1 MASINDYDPDLAGDM
16 VTAMAKKKQTSF
28 DQTNLPAQYQQ
39 PAPTP
44 AIGAPGGPVGRAAMQ
59 LPATSVTADVPG
71 PAQSLESLRPTGIGD
86 GRSAIYAG
94 VGANG
99 EASFSN
105 LGSTLNTASKNFTAP
120 NQPADQRLS
129 SMPGLGAAGSPE
141 QQPSQ
146 RFPTSLSDL
155 SPGGPPALAGAQPP
169 QRAASL
175 TDAMPG
181 YTSSSAAQS
190 PAAQPQANLA
200 DAWRSNSS
208 SGPGFAALG
217 SSSNMGD
224 GVGTFSQSN
233 QGDAQLALTRFQRAN
248 DLRAGYRAK
257 DKVDLANTRAAQG
270 ATIGIVRDSSK
281 PLTRADVAEA
291 QLGQQQQAGLERNAI
306 GAQRSL
312 EDLRTGQAQ
321 AGATRQNQRL
331 EDAWTASTGPGA
343 TDAQRQAYR
352 SMVDPFNKQGLAQQ
366 LTQADIAHTQAST
379 AKLNSEAN
387 PTGAPKLT
395 EGQSKDYNYYE
406 RGNAAN
412 AELAVNGAAL
422 TSAATGDR
430 SAWRGAADTLIRGLP
445 GGIGNS
451 SIANSL
457 VSSERQKAEQSSDE
471 FLNSILRKD
480 SGAALTKEEKEIY
493 GKTYAPQPGDSKE
506 VIQQKENARNRA
518 LQSIRGGLG
527 NVANITSPVNQGG
540 GASAGRSGP
549 AVGTVMQ
556 GHIFLGGD
564 PANPASWRK
573 Q

>member
-1 MASINDYDPDLAGDM
+1 MASINDYDPELAGDM

-39 PAPTP
+39 PALTPTP
-44 AIGAPGGPVGRAAMQ
+44 APAAGAAAGPVGRAAMQ
-59 LPATSVTADVPG
+59 LPATPVTA

-105 LGSTLNTASKNFTAP
+105 LGSTLNTVSKNFTAP

-129 SMPGLGAAGSPE
+129 SMPGLAAAGSPE
-141 QQPSQ
+141 QQSSQ

-155 SPGGPPALAGAQPP
+155 SPSGPSTGNAAQPP

-181 YTSSSAAQS
+181 YTSSSAAQP

-200 DAWRSNSS
+200 DAWRSGSS

-248 DLRAGYRAK
+248 DLRAGYKAE

-291 QLGQQQQAGLERNAI
+291 QLGQQQQVGLERNAV

-343 TDAQRQAYR
+343 TEAQRQAYR
-352 SMVDPFNKQGLAQQ
+352 SMIDPFNKQGLAQQ

-379 AKLNSEAN
+379 AKLTSEAN

-412 AELAVNGAAL
+412 GELASNGMAL
-422 TSAATGDR
+422 TNAATGDR
-430 SAWRGAADTLIRGLP
+430 GVFRGATDSMIRGLP
-445 GGIGNS
+445 GGVGNS
-451 SIANSL
+451 SLANFL
-457 VSSERQKAEQSSDE
+457 VSDERQKAEQSGRE
-471 FLNSILRKD
+471 YVNAILRKD
-480 SGAALTKEEKEIY
+480 SGAALTKPEIEEY
-493 GKTYAPQPGDSKE
+493 GKTYLPQPGDSQAVLE
-506 VIQQKENARNRA
+506 QKANARTRA
-518 LQSIRGGLG
+518 LQGIRGGLG

-540 GASAGRSGP
+540 APAGRNSP

-556 GHIFLGGD
+556 GHVFQGGD

>member
-1 MASINDYDPDLAGDM
+1 MASINDYDPDLAGDT
-16 VTAMAKKKQTSF
+16 VTATGKKKQTSF
-28 DQTNLPAQYQQ
+28 DQANLPAQYQQ
-39 PAPTP
+39 STATP
-44 AIGAPGGPVGRAAMQ
+44 AAGAPGGPVGRAAMQ
-59 LPATSVTADVPG
+59 LPATSVTADAPVS
-71 PAQSLESLRPTGIGD
+71 AQSLESLRPTGIGD

-129 SMPGLGAAGSPE
+129 SMPGFAAAGSPE
-141 QQPSQ
+141 QQPPQ
-146 RFPTSLSDL
+146 RFPSSLSDL
-155 SPGGPPALAGAQPP
+155 SPGGPSTASAAQPP
-169 QRAASL
+169 QRPASL
-175 TDAMPG
+175 ADAMPG
-181 YTSSSAAQS
+181 YAQSSVAQS
-190 PAAQPQANLA
+190 PTPQPQANLT
-200 DAWRSNSS
+200 DAWRSGAS

-217 SSSNMGD
+217 SSANMGD

-248 DLRAGYRAK
+248 DLRAGYRAE

-312 EDLRTGQAQ
+312 ENLRAGQVQ

-352 SMVDPFNKQGLAQQ
+352 SMIDPFNKQGLAQQ

-379 AKLNSEAN
+379 AKLTNEAN

-412 AELAVNGAAL
+412 GELASNGMAL

-430 SAWRGAADTLIRGLP
+430 GTWRGITDSLIRGLP
-445 GGIGNS
+445 GGVGNS
-451 SIANSL
+451 SLANSL
-457 VSSERQKAEQSSDE
+457 VSSERQRAEQSGSE
-471 FLNSILRKD
+471 YLNALLRKD
-480 SGAALTKEEKEIY
+480 SGAALTQEEKDIY
-493 GKTYAPQPGDSKE
+493 GKTYLPQSGDSPE
-506 VIQQKENARNRA
+506 VIKQKEAARTRS

-540 GASAGRSGP
+540 APAGRAGP

-556 GHIFLGGD
+556 GHVFQGGD
-564 PANPASWRK
+564 PANPASWRR

>member
-1 MASINDYDPDLAGDM
+1 MASINDYDPDLAGDT
-16 VTAMAKKKQTSF
+16 VTATGKKKQTSF

-39 PAPTP
+39 PTPTP
-44 AIGAPGGPVGRAAMQ
+44 ATGAPGGPVGRAAMQ
-59 LPATSVTADVPG
+59 LPATSVTADAPA

-129 SMPGLGAAGSPE
+129 SMPGLAAGGSTE
-141 QQPSQ
+141 QQSSQ

-155 SPGGPPALAGAQPP
+155 SPGGPSTASAAQSP
-169 QRAASL
+169 QRASSL
-175 TDAMPG
+175 ADAMPG
-181 YTSSSAAQS
+181 YAQSSTAQS
-190 PAAQPQANLA
+190 PAPQPQANLA
-200 DAWRSNSS
+200 DAWRGGSS
-208 SGPGFAALG
+208 SGPGFASLG

-248 DLRAGYRAK
+248 DLRAGYRAE

-291 QLGQQQQAGLERNAI
+291 QLGQQQQAGLERNAV

-352 SMVDPFNKQGLAQQ
+352 SMIDPFNKQGLAQQ

-412 AELAVNGAAL
+412 GELAVNGAAL
-422 TSAATGDR
+422 TSAATGNR
-430 SAWRGAADTLIRGLP
+430 SAWRGATDSFIRGLP
-445 GGIGNS
+445 GGVGDS
-451 SIANSL
+451 SLANFL
-457 VSSERQKAEQSSDE
+457 VSDERQKADQSGRE
-471 FLNSILRKD
+471 YVNAILRKD
-480 SGAALTKEEKEIY
+480 SGAALTKPEIEQY
-493 GKTYAPQPGDSKE
+493 GKTYLPQPGDSQA
-506 VIQQKENARNRA
+506 VLDQKANARTRS
-518 LQSIRGGLG
+518 LQGIRGGLG
-527 NVANITSPVNQGG
+527 NVANITSPVNQG
-540 GASAGRSGP
+540 ASPAGRTAP

-556 GHIFLGGD
+556 GHVFQGGD
-564 PANPASWRK
+564 PANPASWRR